1 MLIITTKIYLSPN
14 DNAKDVILPLFET
27 DPIGFP
33 VRTSKISNRP
43 IIIYKIL
50 LQNNVIYNNLLMFQL
65 LNI

>member
-27 DPIGFP
+27 DQIGFS
-33 VRTSKISNRP
+33 VRTSKISNHP

-50 LQNNVIYNNLLMFQL
+50 LQNNVIYNNLPMFQ
-65 LNI
+65 